1 MRRLDRAVHEEVTA
15 MLAEIGYPEVR
26 IAHLLLFIHT
36 PEEEGIRMSQLAERM
51 QLTPGAVTQ
60 LVTHLERHG
69 LMERFRDPTDG
80 RAVIVRPTART
91 RTGYAAA
98 WGRVGELL
106 AGWEALAGPDRWDT
120 FQRTLGDLVDWQEA
134 RVAAR
139 QEATRTKARAE

>member
-60 LVTHLERHG
+60 LVSHLERHG

-91 RTGYAAA
+91 RRGYAAA
-98 WGRVGELL
+98 WGRLGELL
-106 AGWEALAGPDRWDT
+106 AGWEALAGPGRWET
-120 FQRTLGDLVDWQEA
+120 FRRTLDDIVDWQDA
-134 RVAAR
+134 RLAERHR
-139 QEATRTKARAE
+139 QGSPR

>member
-1 MRRLDRAVHEEVTA
+1 
-15 MLAEIGYPEVR
+15 
-26 IAHLLLFIHT
+26 
-36 PEEEGIRMSQLAERM
+36 M